1 MSLTTVQV
9 LSLSTATEETYKL
22 DKYDEGQWGEALRNV
37 ELRELTVIQRRLLI
51 DSGRIRPHLNY
62 QLFPFVANKVKS
74 ECRLSVC
81 RCVRV
86 YVCCLLYTSPSPR
99 DSGISRMPSSA

>member
-1 MSLTTVQV
+1 MQV

-22 DKYDEGQWGEALRNV
+22 DKYDETQWGEALRNV

-62 QLFPFVANKVKS
+62 QLFPFVANKVQS
-74 ECRLSVC
+74 ECSSTTLCVC
-81 RCVRV
+81 VCVCVRACV
-86 YVCCLLYTSPSPR
+86 RACVCVCVCV
-99 DSGISRMPSSA
+99 I